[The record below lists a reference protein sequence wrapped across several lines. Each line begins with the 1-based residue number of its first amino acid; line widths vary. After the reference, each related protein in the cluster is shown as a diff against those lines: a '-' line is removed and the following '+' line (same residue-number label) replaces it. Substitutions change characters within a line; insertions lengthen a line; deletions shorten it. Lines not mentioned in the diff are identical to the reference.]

1 MSRLHDSNP
10 PQRNIPPEFQQIHR
24 QAIPQFPSSNPP
36 KVQEEPVTL
45 FYPKAGRLPC
55 FKNFFRN
62 LFYLQ
67 FSLITVL
74 TAVLAVRGLLSH
86 HHHNLRLPKL
96 LFPLLSS
103 TALAALVAFSCQFFT
118 LLHPSRTLKVAFWLS
133 PLLTC
138 AAGILLVSVGS
149 AASLAIASLAL
160 VSAILM
166 SLYSCWVSPR
176 FDYAG
181 QVLSVSISSPPP
193 RTATIV
199 FLTIIGG
206 ALYSGLIAA
215 GIGGATAATTWGGLD
230 KVFILVIVLSYTWTM
245 NVVKNV
251 VGVVISRV
259 KYMKFACGMELETGL
274 AFRDVR
280 KHTMGSV
287 CVGSVLVPVLGL
299 VCGSARAMSSASGET
314 DEFMFS
320 CVNCYSRVASKLVTY
335 GNRWGFV
342 HVGVYNKRFVQASID
357 TWEMFRRAG
366 LEPLID
372 SDLTSS
378 FCFLCGVAGGGVC
391 ALAGGTWSIVV
402 HNGYATVVSI
412 YAFLIGYFMCRVAM
426 AWPQACVSAY
436 HVAYAENPESAR
448 FDATI
453 PVRIQELQ
461 RSRAQNSHTV
471 HDSTEFE

>member
-10 PQRNIPPEFQQIHR
+10 PQRNIPPDFQQIHR
-24 QAIPQFPSSNPP
+24 QAIPQVPSSNPL
-36 KVQEEPVTL
+36 KVFSLSLSLSLSAFLVLRILSKARYVQEEPVAL
-45 FYPKAGRLPC
+45 FYPNAGRLPC

-62 LFYLQ
+62 LFYLH

-86 HHHNLRLPKL
+86 HHHNLRLLKL

-103 TALAALVAFSCQFFT
+103 AALAALVAFSCQFFT
-118 LLHPSRTLKVAFWLS
+118 LLRPSRTLKAAFWLS

-138 AAGILLVSVGS
+138 AVGILLVSVGS
-149 AASLAIASLAL
+149 AASLAVASLAL

-181 QVLSVSISSPPP
+181 QVLSDSISSPPP
-193 RTATIV
+193 RTAVIV
-199 FLTIIGG
+199 FPTIIGG
-206 ALYSGLIAA
+206 AVYSGLIAV
-215 GIGGATAATTWGGLD
+215 GIGGATAAAAWGGLD

-259 KYMKFACGMELETGL
+259 KYMKLVCGMELETGL

-280 KHTMGSV
+280 KHSMG
-287 CVGSVLVPVLGL
+287 
-299 VCGSARAMSSASGET
+299 RET

-320 CVNCYSRVASKLVTY
+320 CVNCYSGVASKLVTY

-391 ALAGGTWSIVV
+391 ALAGGTWSLVV

-461 RSRAQNSHTV
+461 RSRAQNSHTI